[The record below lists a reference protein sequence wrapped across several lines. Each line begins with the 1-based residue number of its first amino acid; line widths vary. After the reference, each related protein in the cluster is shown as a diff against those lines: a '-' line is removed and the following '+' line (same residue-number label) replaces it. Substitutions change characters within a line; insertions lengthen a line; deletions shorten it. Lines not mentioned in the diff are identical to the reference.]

1 MLASPTHLSY
11 ITLPPPSP
19 TGTLSGWINTMVD
32 EILLFHK
39 ELDNTTDKSTI
50 MSVEDALQMIPL
62 VGYIPVS

>member
-1 MLASPTHLSY
+1 
-11 ITLPPPSP
+11 
-19 TGTLSGWINTMVD
+19 MVD

-39 ELDNTTDKSTI
+39 EMDNTTDKSTI

>member
-1 MLASPTHLSY
+1 MLSPTSKLY
-11 ITLPPPSP
+11 NITLPPPSP

-39 ELDNTTDKSTI
+39 EMDNTTDKSTI
-50 MSVEDALQMIPL
+50 ISVEDALQMIPL